1 MIYDLPKRIF
11 LLKKYYELKS
21 FSAVQSAF
29 RVKFKVKVAPG
40 HQIIKNIVQAF
51 EKTGSV
57 VPGRSK
63 RQIPTQKRQEAKKQ
77 LETMVKEFP
86 NLSIRKAASAVNVS
100 TTLVY
105 SILHDDLHLKPYK
118 FNVWQKLE
126 THDYQKR
133 VDFAQ
138 WFLSLAPDAKFRLIC
153 SDEAYFYL
161 TLPVNKQNQRIW
173 SELQPNESVEIPL
186 HDEKILVW
194 CAISATKI
202 YGVYFFEESVNQH
215 NYLEMIQSFFV
226 RSIYGLSA
234 TKHTPAVWCHSAH
247 S

>member
-1 MIYDLPKRIF
+1 MISYFIF
-11 LLKKYYELKS
+11 IL
-21 FSAVQSAF
+21 
-29 RVKFKVKVAPG
+29 PG

-77 LETMVKEFP
+77 LETMVKEFS

-100 TTLVY
+100 ITIVY
-105 SILHDDLHLKPYK
+105 SILHDDLHLKPHK

-133 VDFAQ
+133 VDFSQ

-173 SELQPNESVEIPL
+173 SELQPNKAWRSHCTTRKFWFGAQFPPL
-186 HDEKILVW
+186 RFTE
-194 CAISATKI
+194 CTSST
-202 YGVYFFEESVNQH
+202 VNQH
-215 NYLEMIQSFFV
+215 NYLDMIQSFF
-226 RSIYGLSA
+226 Y
-234 TKHTPAVWCHSAH
+234 
-247 S
+247 